1 MAALRDPRGG
11 IAGLCPHVP
20 PNRGAHSTTVC
31 KGVSSLHRPPTCQ
44 PVGGAAASVGGQRGH
59 VPLLCQGQ
67 PRGHPVQVR
76 GPAGEAPSTP
86 CLAQGW
92 HLRSRRPAP
101 CLVRC
106 GCPGPFPGTPVHP
119 TLARWTSPFPR
130 EHILPSSET
139 DVTPVCTA
147 SVPLISERK
156 ETPEKKLKQAIT
168 VSQIQ
173 ILVLCSPNRSPGRVG
188 LPGPPALTIRH
199 PGSSS
204 PRPPCSCC
212 LPHG

>member
-1 MAALRDPRGG
+1 MELLAFTLMCTQHHSLQGRLFSPQTPHLSTCRWSRSQCWRTTWSRSTALPRPTPRSPSTGERPCWGG
-11 IAGLCPHVP
+11 P
-20 PNRGAHSTTVC
+20 P
-31 KGVSSLHRPPTCQ
+31 
-44 PVGGAAASVGGQRGH
+44 
-59 VPLLCQGQ
+59 
-67 PRGHPVQVR
+67 
-76 GPAGEAPSTP
+76 TP

-101 CLVRC
+101 CLVRSE
-106 GCPGPFPGTPVHP
+106 CPGPFPGTPVHP
-119 TLARWTSPFPR
+119 ALARWTSPFPR

-139 DVTPVCTA
+139 DVTPSVCTA

-156 ETPEKKLKQAIT
+156 ETREKKLKQAIT

-199 PGSSS
+199 PDSSS
-204 PRPPCSCC
+204 PQPPCSCC